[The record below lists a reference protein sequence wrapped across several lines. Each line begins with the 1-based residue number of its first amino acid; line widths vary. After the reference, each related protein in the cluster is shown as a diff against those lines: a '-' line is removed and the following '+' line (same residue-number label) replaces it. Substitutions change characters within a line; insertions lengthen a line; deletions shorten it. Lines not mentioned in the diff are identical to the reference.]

1 MEDGAKENTALNIQ
15 KPLEILVTDE
25 DKHGTDIACM
35 SDFFGIY
42 IEQLSAELSNQ
53 VMRGVVEKIP
63 AADVQILG
71 ELVHGVDVLLSGKYG
86 YIPDFDSLPNDVKDK
101 LKKGIYTLGESRQVE
116 DNVRA
121 VVLDENGTR
130 IKDVTLKRV
139 LNTPDTLE
147 MSRSITSQVQMRQI
161 AAKLDEI
168 AETQSYLIEME
179 RNNNIIKPFLNAR
192 DLILRAQNAKTIDE
206 RKHYMIE
213 ASKELNDVINASR
226 LDLKTSSEHLAKLTR
241 FPILRNSSQIKNYMG
256 YVAQDLQLTTKYVGV
271 QMHVLDYLGDYETA
285 NEVLSSYQMM
295 LYMEIHELQQ
305 LLSEMSLQEKI
316 GQMVQLTGAYFDK
329 EAVLTGVVGEQ
340 LPPEWIIQYAGSVL
354 GVIGKD
360 KIYDIQSRYM
370 EQHPHHIPLLFMA
383 DVIHGCR
390 TIAPIP
396 LGQACSFHPELVSE
410 AASIAASEA
419 SSEGLRATFSP
430 MIDVSRDPRWGRMM
444 ESFGEDPYVNGI
456 MGKAMVDGYQQKADT
471 GIAACLKHFAGY
483 GAVNAGREYNDVE
496 ISQRTFLEQYVKP
509 FRMALKAKPAM
520 VMTAFNAIDRK
531 PISGNKELLKGLL
544 RDKEGFEGTV
554 ISDWGSIGQLEEQGV
569 AADMEEAA
577 IQASEA
583 GVDIDMMSP
592 AYMLCLE
599 KLVESGKIPEAFVDE
614 SAFRVL
620 MMKNQLGIFENPF
633 AGLGKSG
640 KLTLH
645 NREKAYQLAG
655 ESCVLLKNDK
665 ILPLSMKKKVIWA
678 GPYTTSRELLSR
690 WSIFGE
696 HEAVETIEDVLQK
709 KQIEVECITGCNIL
723 SDAECKVWQGE
734 QELSGKPRDE
744 QWLET
749 ITHEDTV
756 VCVLGEHESQ
766 SGEAAS
772 RAFLTLPE
780 EQQVLF
786 EKIAERTSNIVT
798 VVIAG
803 RPLDLRRISEK
814 SKAVIM
820 AWRPGTMGA
829 EAIID
834 IVYGR
839 INPSGKLS
847 VSIPWCVGQVPI
859 SYWDVKTGHI
869 LTEDNSENRFTSRYM
884 DIPNTPLYPFGYGLS
899 YTEFDI
905 SDVDVQIGQDKKVHV
920 HCNVCNTGNV
930 AGAEVVQCY
939 YETLYASVVRPKKE
953 LVRFQ
958 KVFLKPGEKKD
969 VDFFIDQ
976 EEFSYYG
983 KNMETVSSGM
993 KLRISIGNSSDH
1005 LVSENIIQE

>member
-1 MEDGAKENTALNIQ
+1 
-15 KPLEILVTDE
+15 
-25 DKHGTDIACM
+25 
-35 SDFFGIY
+35 
-42 IEQLSAELSNQ
+42 
-53 VMRGVVEKIP
+53 
-63 AADVQILG
+63 
-71 ELVHGVDVLLSGKYG
+71 
-86 YIPDFDSLPNDVKDK
+86 
-101 LKKGIYTLGESRQVE
+101 
-116 DNVRA
+116 
-121 VVLDENGTR
+121 
-130 IKDVTLKRV
+130 
-139 LNTPDTLE
+139 
-147 MSRSITSQVQMRQI
+147 
-161 AAKLDEI
+161 
-168 AETQSYLIEME
+168 
-179 RNNNIIKPFLNAR
+179 
-192 DLILRAQNAKTIDE
+192 
-206 RKHYMIE
+206 
-213 ASKELNDVINASR
+213 
-226 LDLKTSSEHLAKLTR
+226 
-241 FPILRNSSQIKNYMG
+241 
-256 YVAQDLQLTTKYVGV
+256 
-271 QMHVLDYLGDYETA
+271 
-285 NEVLSSYQMM
+285 
-295 LYMEIHELQQ
+295 MEIHKLQQ

-316 GQMVQLTGAYFDK
+316 GQMVQLTGVYFDK

-390 TIAPIP
+390 TIFPIP

-456 MGKAMVDGYQQKADT
+456 MGKAMVDGYQQKDDT

-531 PISGNKELLKGLL
+531 PISGNKELLRDLL
-544 RDKEGFEGTV
+544 RDKEGFDGTV

-569 AADMEEAA
+569 AADMDEAA
-577 IQASEA
+577 VQAIEA

-592 AYMLCLE
+592 AYMFRLE
-599 KLVESGKIPEAFVDE
+599 ELVKNGQIPESFIDE

-620 MMKNQLGIFENPF
+620 MMKNQLGLFENPF

-640 KLTLH
+640 KLTLY
-645 NREKAYQLAG
+645 NRTKAYQMAS
-655 ESCVLLKNDK
+655 ESCVLLKNEK
-665 ILPLSMKKKVIWA
+665 ILPLSQKQKVIWA
-678 GPYTTSRELLSR
+678 GPYVTSKEFLSR
-690 WSIFGE
+690 WAIFGE
-696 HEAVETIEDVLQK
+696 HEPVETIEAILQDK
-709 KQIEVECITGCNIL
+709 KMNAECIPGCRML
-723 SDAECKVWQGE
+723 SEEECKIWQVE
-734 QELSGKPRDE
+734 QDDSDEEMDE

-749 ITHEDTV
+749 ITREDTV

-780 EQQVLF
+780 EQQMLF
-786 EKIAERTSNIVT
+786 EKIAKRTDNIVT
-798 VVIAG
+798 VVISG

-829 EAIID
+829 EAITD
-834 IVYGR
+834 LVYGI
-839 INPSGKLS
+839 INPSGKLA

-859 SYWDVKTGHI
+859 SYWDIKTGHV
-869 LTEDNSENRFTSRYM
+869 LTADNLENRFTSRYM
-884 DIPNTPLYPFGYGLS
+884 DIPNTPLYPFGFGLS

-905 SDVDVQIGQDKKVHV
+905 SDVEVRMGQDKRVHV
-920 HCNVCNTGNV
+920 HCNVSNTGNV

-939 YETLYASVVRPKKE
+939 YETLHASVVRPKKE

-958 KVFLKPGEKKD
+958 KVFLDPGEKKN
-969 VDFFIDQ
+969 VDFYIDPK
-976 EEFSYYG
+976 EFSYYD
-983 KNMETVSSGM
+983 KNMKIVSCGM
-993 KLRISIGNSSDH
+993 KLRISVGNSSDH
-1005 LVSENIIQE
+1005 EWGSSEIDI

>member
-1 MEDGAKENTALNIQ
+1 
-15 KPLEILVTDE
+15 
-25 DKHGTDIACM
+25 
-35 SDFFGIY
+35 
-42 IEQLSAELSNQ
+42 
-53 VMRGVVEKIP
+53 
-63 AADVQILG
+63 
-71 ELVHGVDVLLSGKYG
+71 
-86 YIPDFDSLPNDVKDK
+86 
-101 LKKGIYTLGESRQVE
+101 
-116 DNVRA
+116 
-121 VVLDENGTR
+121 
-130 IKDVTLKRV
+130 
-139 LNTPDTLE
+139 
-147 MSRSITSQVQMRQI
+147 
-161 AAKLDEI
+161 
-168 AETQSYLIEME
+168 
-179 RNNNIIKPFLNAR
+179 
-192 DLILRAQNAKTIDE
+192 
-206 RKHYMIE
+206 
-213 ASKELNDVINASR
+213 
-226 LDLKTSSEHLAKLTR
+226 
-241 FPILRNSSQIKNYMG
+241 
-256 YVAQDLQLTTKYVGV
+256 
-271 QMHVLDYLGDYETA
+271 
-285 NEVLSSYQMM
+285 
-295 LYMEIHELQQ
+295 MEIHKLQQ

-316 GQMVQLTGAYFDK
+316 GQMVQLTGVYFDK

-390 TIAPIP
+390 TIYPIP

-456 MGKAMVDGYQQKADT
+456 MGKAMVDGYQQKDDT

-531 PISGNKELLKGLL
+531 PISGNKELLRDLL
-544 RDKEGFEGTV
+544 RDKEGFDGTV

-569 AADMEEAA
+569 AADMDEAA
-577 IQASEA
+577 VQAIEA

-592 AYMLCLE
+592 AYMFRLE
-599 KLVESGKIPEAFVDE
+599 ELVKNGQIPESFIDE

-620 MMKNQLGIFENPF
+620 MMKNQMGLFENPF

-640 KLTLH
+640 KLTLY
-645 NREKAYQLAG
+645 NRTKAYQMAS
-655 ESCVLLKNDK
+655 ESCVLLKNEE
-665 ILPLSMKKKVIWA
+665 ILPLCQKQKVIWA
-678 GPYTTSRELLSR
+678 GPYVTSKEFLSR
-690 WSIFGE
+690 WAIFGE
-696 HEAVETIEDVLQK
+696 HEPVETIEAILQDK
-709 KQIEVECITGCNIL
+709 KMNAECIPGCRML
-723 SDAECKVWQGE
+723 SEEECKIWQVE
-734 QELSGKPRDE
+734 QDDSDEEMDE

-749 ITHEDTV
+749 ITREDTV

-780 EQQVLF
+780 EQQMLF
-786 EKIAERTSNIVT
+786 EKIAKRTDNIVT
-798 VVIAG
+798 VVISG

-829 EAIID
+829 EAITD
-834 IVYGR
+834 LVYG
-839 INPSGKLS
+839 ITNPSGKLA

-859 SYWDVKTGHI
+859 SYWDIKTGHV
-869 LTEDNSENRFTSRYM
+869 LTADNLENRFTSRYM
-884 DIPNTPLYPFGYGLS
+884 DIPNTPLYPFGFGLS
-899 YTEFDI
+899 YTEFDV
-905 SDVDVQIGQDKKVHV
+905 SDVEVKTEQDKRVHV
-920 HCNVCNTGNV
+920 HCKVSNTGNV

-939 YETLYASVVRPKKE
+939 YETLHASVVRPKKE

-958 KVFLKPGEKKD
+958 KVFLDPAEKKN
-969 VDFFIDQ
+969 VDFYIDPK
-976 EEFSYYG
+976 EFSYYD
-983 KNMETVSSGM
+983 KNMKIVSCGM
-993 KLRISIGNSSDH
+993 KLRISVGNSSDH
-1005 LVSENIIQE
+1005 EWGSSELYI

>member
-1 MEDGAKENTALNIQ
+1 
-15 KPLEILVTDE
+15 
-25 DKHGTDIACM
+25 
-35 SDFFGIY
+35 
-42 IEQLSAELSNQ
+42 
-53 VMRGVVEKIP
+53 
-63 AADVQILG
+63 
-71 ELVHGVDVLLSGKYG
+71 
-86 YIPDFDSLPNDVKDK
+86 
-101 LKKGIYTLGESRQVE
+101 
-116 DNVRA
+116 
-121 VVLDENGTR
+121 
-130 IKDVTLKRV
+130 
-139 LNTPDTLE
+139 
-147 MSRSITSQVQMRQI
+147 
-161 AAKLDEI
+161 
-168 AETQSYLIEME
+168 
-179 RNNNIIKPFLNAR
+179 
-192 DLILRAQNAKTIDE
+192 
-206 RKHYMIE
+206 
-213 ASKELNDVINASR
+213 
-226 LDLKTSSEHLAKLTR
+226 
-241 FPILRNSSQIKNYMG
+241 
-256 YVAQDLQLTTKYVGV
+256 
-271 QMHVLDYLGDYETA
+271 
-285 NEVLSSYQMM
+285 
-295 LYMEIHELQQ
+295 MEIHKLQQ

-316 GQMVQLTGAYFDK
+316 GQMVQLTGVYFDK

-390 TIAPIP
+390 TIFPIP

-410 AASIAASEA
+410 AASIAALEA

-456 MGKAMVDGYQQKADT
+456 MGKAMVDGYQQKDDT

-531 PISGNKELLKGLL
+531 PISGNKELLRDLL
-544 RDKEGFEGTV
+544 RDKEGFDGTV

-569 AADMEEAA
+569 AADMDEAA
-577 IQASEA
+577 VQAIEA

-592 AYMLCLE
+592 AYMFRLE
-599 KLVESGKIPEAFVDE
+599 ELVKNGQIPESFIDE

-620 MMKNQLGIFENPF
+620 MMKNQLGLFENPF

-640 KLTLH
+640 KLTLY
-645 NREKAYQLAG
+645 NRTKAYQMAS
-655 ESCVLLKNDK
+655 ESCVLLKNEE
-665 ILPLSMKKKVIWA
+665 ILPLCQKQKVIWA
-678 GPYTTSRELLSR
+678 GPYVTSKEFLSR
-690 WSIFGE
+690 WAIFGE
-696 HEAVETIEDVLQK
+696 HEPVETIEAILQDK
-709 KQIEVECITGCNIL
+709 KMNAECIPGCRML
-723 SDAECKVWQGE
+723 SEEECKIWQVE
-734 QELSGKPRDE
+734 QDDSDEEIDE

-749 ITHEDTV
+749 ITREDTV

-780 EQQVLF
+780 EQQMLF
-786 EKIAERTSNIVT
+786 EKIAKRTDNIVT
-798 VVIAG
+798 VVISG

-829 EAIID
+829 EAITD
-834 IVYGR
+834 LVYG
-839 INPSGKLS
+839 ITNPSGKLA

-859 SYWDVKTGHI
+859 SYWDIKTGHV
-869 LTEDNSENRFTSRYM
+869 LTADNLENRFTSRYM
-884 DIPNTPLYPFGYGLS
+884 DIPNTPLYPFGFGLS

-905 SDVDVQIGQDKKVHV
+905 SDVEVRMGQDKRVHV
-920 HCNVCNTGNV
+920 HCKVSNTGNV

-939 YETLYASVVRPKKE
+939 YETLHASVVRPQKE

-958 KVFLKPGEKKD
+958 KVFLDPGEKKN
-969 VDFFIDQ
+969 VDFYIDPK
-976 EEFSYYG
+976 EFSYYD
-983 KNMETVSSGM
+983 KNMKIVSCGM
-993 KLRISIGNSSDH
+993 KLRISAGNSSDH
-1005 LVSENIIQE
+1005 EWGSSELYI

>member
-1 MEDGAKENTALNIQ
+1 
-15 KPLEILVTDE
+15 
-25 DKHGTDIACM
+25 
-35 SDFFGIY
+35 
-42 IEQLSAELSNQ
+42 
-53 VMRGVVEKIP
+53 
-63 AADVQILG
+63 
-71 ELVHGVDVLLSGKYG
+71 
-86 YIPDFDSLPNDVKDK
+86 
-101 LKKGIYTLGESRQVE
+101 
-116 DNVRA
+116 
-121 VVLDENGTR
+121 
-130 IKDVTLKRV
+130 
-139 LNTPDTLE
+139 
-147 MSRSITSQVQMRQI
+147 
-161 AAKLDEI
+161 
-168 AETQSYLIEME
+168 
-179 RNNNIIKPFLNAR
+179 
-192 DLILRAQNAKTIDE
+192 
-206 RKHYMIE
+206 
-213 ASKELNDVINASR
+213 
-226 LDLKTSSEHLAKLTR
+226 
-241 FPILRNSSQIKNYMG
+241 
-256 YVAQDLQLTTKYVGV
+256 
-271 QMHVLDYLGDYETA
+271 
-285 NEVLSSYQMM
+285 
-295 LYMEIHELQQ
+295 MEIHKLQQ

-316 GQMVQLTGAYFDK
+316 GQMVQLTGVYFDK

-390 TIAPIP
+390 TIFPIP

-410 AASIAASEA
+410 AASIAALEA

-456 MGKAMVDGYQQKADT
+456 MGKAMVDGYQQKDDT

-531 PISGNKELLKGLL
+531 PISGNKELLRELL
-544 RDKEGFEGTV
+544 RDKEGFDGTV

-569 AADMEEAA
+569 AADMDEAA
-577 IQASEA
+577 VQAIEA

-592 AYMLCLE
+592 AYMFRLE
-599 KLVESGKIPEAFVDE
+599 ELVKNGQIPESFIDE

-620 MMKNQLGIFENPF
+620 MMKNQLGLFENPF

-640 KLTLH
+640 KLTLY
-645 NREKAYQLAG
+645 NRTKAYQMAS
-655 ESCVLLKNDK
+655 ESCVLLKNEE
-665 ILPLSMKKKVIWA
+665 ILPLCQRQKVIWA
-678 GPYTTSRELLSR
+678 GPYVTSKEFLSR
-690 WSIFGE
+690 WAIFGE
-696 HEAVETIEDVLQK
+696 HEPVETIEAILQDK
-709 KQIEVECITGCNIL
+709 KMNAECIPGCRML
-723 SDAECKVWQGE
+723 SEEECKIWQVE
-734 QELSGKPRDE
+734 PVDSDEEIDE

-749 ITHEDTV
+749 ITREDTV

-780 EQQVLF
+780 EQQMLF
-786 EKIAERTSNIVT
+786 EKIAKRTDNIVT
-798 VVIAG
+798 VVISG

-829 EAIID
+829 EAITD
-834 IVYGR
+834 LVYG
-839 INPSGKLS
+839 ITNPSGKLA

-859 SYWDVKTGHI
+859 SYWDIKTGHV
-869 LTEDNSENRFTSRYM
+869 LTADNLENRFTSRYM
-884 DIPNTPLYPFGYGLS
+884 DIPNTPLYPFGFGLS

-905 SDVDVQIGQDKKVHV
+905 SDVEVRMGQDKRVHV
-920 HCNVCNTGNV
+920 HCNVSNTGNV

-939 YETLYASVVRPKKE
+939 YETLHASVVRPKKE

-958 KVFLKPGEKKD
+958 KVFLETGEKKN
-969 VDFFIDQ
+969 VDFYIDPK
-976 EEFSYYG
+976 EFSYYD
-983 KNMETVSSGM
+983 KNMKIVSCGM
-993 KLRISIGNSSDH
+993 KLRISVGNSSDH
-1005 LVSENIIQE
+1005 EWGSSEIDI

>member
-1 MEDGAKENTALNIQ
+1 
-15 KPLEILVTDE
+15 
-25 DKHGTDIACM
+25 
-35 SDFFGIY
+35 
-42 IEQLSAELSNQ
+42 
-53 VMRGVVEKIP
+53 
-63 AADVQILG
+63 
-71 ELVHGVDVLLSGKYG
+71 
-86 YIPDFDSLPNDVKDK
+86 
-101 LKKGIYTLGESRQVE
+101 
-116 DNVRA
+116 
-121 VVLDENGTR
+121 
-130 IKDVTLKRV
+130 
-139 LNTPDTLE
+139 
-147 MSRSITSQVQMRQI
+147 
-161 AAKLDEI
+161 
-168 AETQSYLIEME
+168 
-179 RNNNIIKPFLNAR
+179 
-192 DLILRAQNAKTIDE
+192 
-206 RKHYMIE
+206 
-213 ASKELNDVINASR
+213 
-226 LDLKTSSEHLAKLTR
+226 
-241 FPILRNSSQIKNYMG
+241 
-256 YVAQDLQLTTKYVGV
+256 
-271 QMHVLDYLGDYETA
+271 
-285 NEVLSSYQMM
+285 
-295 LYMEIHELQQ
+295 MEIHKLQQ

-316 GQMVQLTGAYFDK
+316 GQMVQLTGVYFDK

-410 AASIAASEA
+410 AASIAALEA

-456 MGKAMVDGYQQKADT
+456 MGKAMVDGYQQKDDT

-531 PISGNKELLKGLL
+531 PISGNKELLRDLL
-544 RDKEGFEGTV
+544 RDKEGFDGTV

-569 AADMEEAA
+569 AADMDEAA
-577 IQASEA
+577 VQAIEA

-592 AYMLCLE
+592 AYMFRLE
-599 KLVESGKIPEAFVDE
+599 ELVKNGQIPESFIDE

-620 MMKNQLGIFENPF
+620 MMKNQLGLFENPF

-640 KLTLH
+640 KLTLY
-645 NREKAYQLAG
+645 NRTKAYQMAS
-655 ESCVLLKNDK
+655 ESCVLLKNEE
-665 ILPLSMKKKVIWA
+665 ILPLCQKQKVIWA
-678 GPYTTSRELLSR
+678 GPYVTSKEFLSR
-690 WSIFGE
+690 WAIFGE
-696 HEAVETIEDVLQK
+696 HEPVETIEAILQDK
-709 KQIEVECITGCNIL
+709 KMNAECIPGCRML
-723 SDAECKVWQGE
+723 SEEECKIWQVE
-734 QELSGKPRDE
+734 QDDSDEEIDE

-749 ITHEDTV
+749 ITREDTV

-780 EQQVLF
+780 EQQMLF
-786 EKIAERTSNIVT
+786 EKIAKRTDNIVT
-798 VVIAG
+798 VVISG

-829 EAIID
+829 EAITD
-834 IVYGR
+834 LVYG
-839 INPSGKLS
+839 ITNPSGKLA

-859 SYWDVKTGHI
+859 SYWDIKTGHV
-869 LTEDNSENRFTSRYM
+869 LTADNLENRFTSRYM
-884 DIPNTPLYPFGYGLS
+884 DIPNTPLYPFGFGLS

-905 SDVDVQIGQDKKVHV
+905 SDVEVRMGQDKRVHV
-920 HCNVCNTGNV
+920 HCKVSNTGNV

-939 YETLYASVVRPKKE
+939 YETLHASVVRPQKE

-958 KVFLKPGEKKD
+958 KVFLDPGEKKN
-969 VDFFIDQ
+969 VDFYIDPK
-976 EEFSYYG
+976 EFSCYD
-983 KNMETVSSGM
+983 KNMKIVSCGM
-993 KLRISIGNSSDH
+993 KLRISVGNSSDH
-1005 LVSENIIQE
+1005 EWGSSELYI

>member
-1 MEDGAKENTALNIQ
+1 
-15 KPLEILVTDE
+15 
-25 DKHGTDIACM
+25 
-35 SDFFGIY
+35 
-42 IEQLSAELSNQ
+42 
-53 VMRGVVEKIP
+53 
-63 AADVQILG
+63 
-71 ELVHGVDVLLSGKYG
+71 
-86 YIPDFDSLPNDVKDK
+86 
-101 LKKGIYTLGESRQVE
+101 
-116 DNVRA
+116 
-121 VVLDENGTR
+121 
-130 IKDVTLKRV
+130 
-139 LNTPDTLE
+139 
-147 MSRSITSQVQMRQI
+147 
-161 AAKLDEI
+161 
-168 AETQSYLIEME
+168 
-179 RNNNIIKPFLNAR
+179 
-192 DLILRAQNAKTIDE
+192 
-206 RKHYMIE
+206 
-213 ASKELNDVINASR
+213 
-226 LDLKTSSEHLAKLTR
+226 
-241 FPILRNSSQIKNYMG
+241 
-256 YVAQDLQLTTKYVGV
+256 
-271 QMHVLDYLGDYETA
+271 
-285 NEVLSSYQMM
+285 
-295 LYMEIHELQQ
+295 MEIHKLQQ

-316 GQMVQLTGAYFDK
+316 GQMVQLTGVYFDK

-456 MGKAMVDGYQQKADT
+456 MGKAMVDGYQQKDDT

-509 FRMALKAKPAM
+509 FRMALKAKPVM

-531 PISGNKELLKGLL
+531 PISGNKELLRDLL
-544 RDKEGFEGTV
+544 RDKEGFDGTV

-569 AADMEEAA
+569 AADMDEAA
-577 IQASEA
+577 VQAIEA

-592 AYMLCLE
+592 AYMFRLE
-599 KLVESGKIPEAFVDE
+599 ELVKNGQIPESFIDE

-620 MMKNQLGIFENPF
+620 MMKNQLGLFENPF

-640 KLTLH
+640 KLTLY
-645 NREKAYQLAG
+645 NRTKAYQMAS
-655 ESCVLLKNDK
+655 ESCVLLKNEE
-665 ILPLSMKKKVIWA
+665 ILPLCQKQKVIWA
-678 GPYTTSRELLSR
+678 GPYVTSKEFLSR
-690 WSIFGE
+690 WAIFGE
-696 HEAVETIEDVLQK
+696 HEPVETIEAILQDK
-709 KQIEVECITGCNIL
+709 KMNAECIPGCRML
-723 SDAECKVWQGE
+723 SEEECKIWQVE
-734 QELSGKPRDE
+734 QDDSDEEIDE

-749 ITHEDTV
+749 ITREDTV

-780 EQQVLF
+780 EQQMLF
-786 EKIAERTSNIVT
+786 EKIAKRTDNIVT
-798 VVIAG
+798 VVISG

-829 EAIID
+829 EAITD
-834 IVYGR
+834 LVYG
-839 INPSGKLS
+839 ITNPSGKLA

-859 SYWDVKTGHI
+859 SYWDIKTGHV
-869 LTEDNSENRFTSRYM
+869 LTADNLENRFTSRYM
-884 DIPNTPLYPFGYGLS
+884 DIPNTPLYPFGFGLS

-905 SDVDVQIGQDKKVHV
+905 SHVEVRMGQDKRVHV
-920 HCNVCNTGNV
+920 HCKVSNTGNV

-939 YETLYASVVRPKKE
+939 YETLHASVVRPQKE

-958 KVFLKPGEKKD
+958 KVFLDPGEKKN
-969 VDFFIDQ
+969 VDFYIDPK
-976 EEFSYYG
+976 EFSYYD
-983 KNMETVSSGM
+983 KNMKIVSCGM
-993 KLRISIGNSSDH
+993 KLRISVGNSSDH
-1005 LVSENIIQE
+1005 EWGSSELYI